1 MEFSRQEHWSGLSFP
16 TPEDLPDLG
25 IEPMSLAS
33 PALAG
38 RFFTTSTTWEAPIYY
53 YFSFVLEMNFSSVQ
67 SLSRN
72 EFTGMNLSCTTISL
86 VFIIQSF
93 FLGSVQFSSVQ
104 FSRSVVSDSLRPHES
119 QHSRPPCPSPDPGDH
134 STHIHR
140 VRDAIQPSHSLLSPS
155 PLAPNLSQHQ
165 SLFQ

>member
-53 YFSFVLEMNFSSVQ
+53 YFSFVLEMNFSSVH

-119 QHSRPPCPSPDPGDH
+119 QHSRPPCPSPSPGVH
-134 STHIHR
+134 SDSR
-140 VRDAIQPSHSLLSPS
+140 PS
-155 PLAPNLSQHQ
+155 SQ
-165 SLFQ
+165 